1 MIKTCKFPMVNLILV
16 SFAKCIKSGEK
27 SECKGEWLPR
37 KRSGNKSQNALSWR
51 QQKMADDEKKFSF
64 QFVPNKIFPGFE
76 SSDVKELFL
85 KW

>member
-1 MIKTCKFPMVNLILV
+1 MIKACKFPIVNLILV

-27 SECKGEWLPR
+27 SECEGEWLPR
-37 KRSGNKSQNALSWR
+37 KRRRNKSQNALSWR
-51 QQKMADDEKKFSF
+51 QRKMADDEKKFSF